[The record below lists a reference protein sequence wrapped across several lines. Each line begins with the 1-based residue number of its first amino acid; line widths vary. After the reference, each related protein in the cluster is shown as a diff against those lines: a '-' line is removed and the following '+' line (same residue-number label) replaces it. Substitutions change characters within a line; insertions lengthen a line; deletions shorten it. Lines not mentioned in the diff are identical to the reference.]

1 MKKFFFIIITLVS
14 VNSYSQFLDKP
25 HRYFFQN
32 TEVSKTEFESYK
44 SSKTYTRKVEDD
56 AAITETLYLHKNI
69 GKLDSLQHQQVTMFL
84 SKIIGSDYKANK
96 KTMIHLYRKEGT
108 QIKKD
113 SKQKK
118 YWKWIKSNSKEYQS
132 FLIGTKN
139 SRINPEP
146 ENHIYYDSYD
156 LLEKLFF
163 KNSDFEINHLLI
175 KPNGDLYIY
184 FGLDDILNVL
194 DWSTE

>member
-1 MKKFFFIIITLVS
+1 MKKLFFIIITLVS

-32 TEVSKTEFESYK
+32 TEVSRAEFESYK

-84 SKIIGSDYKANK
+84 SKIIGSDYKPNK
-96 KTMIHLYRKEGT
+96 KTMIHLYRKEGA

-113 SKQKK
+113 SKHKK

-194 DWSTE
+194 DLSTE